1 MGVKELRPGMNLESV
16 EWLRCIA
23 CGAPLRAES
32 ASPAENNG
40 IVTEGKLI
48 CTSCGRVFP
57 IVRSIARFVPSEG
70 YAHSFGYQWNYFD
83 KTQLDS
89 HMGNDLS
96 RERFFATT
104 QWPQKMDGQVI
115 LEAGCGMG
123 RFTQIALETGAEL
136 FSFDL
141 SNAVEANLRNNGD
154 SSRVHIVQA
163 SIYEIPFRKESFD
176 KVFCMGVLQHCPDVR
191 AAFMS
196 LVPFLR
202 PGGEIVIDVYQKHT
216 GLFPPLKYWAR
227 PFLTWMG
234 PQGVHRFLSLV
245 IPPAFLFE
253 KGALQ
258 GAARGKTDRQSHS
271 YRPGIACAKINFHGR
286 RAGSGENP
294 ERPRY
299 VLSRARP
306 SANARHRA
314 PVVFRRGPRGCLHR
328 DRIQWDQRKRKKAMN
343 APEEFEA
350 GKSLRFSGLSSG
362 TMARGSSEAANA
374 EGVAA
379 GQRRRILILAS
390 HVIQYSSPLFRRMAQ
405 DPRLDLQIA
414 YCTCKARNP
423 RSTRNSAWKLPG
435 THPCWRAIRGSTC
448 RIARP
453 SRIGTLLRIV
463 QSRSVGADSRESL

>member
-1 MGVKELRPGMNLESV
+1 MGVKELRPGMNLERV

-40 IVTEGKLI
+40 IVTEGKLT

-57 IVRSIARFVPSEG
+57 IVRAVARFVPSEG

-104 QWPQKMDGQVI
+104 QWPQKMDRQVI

-154 SSRVHIVQA
+154 SSHVHIVQA
-163 SIYEIPFRKESFD
+163 SIYEIPFQKESFD

-191 AAFMS
+191 SAFMS

-202 PGGEIVIDVYQKHT
+202 PGGEIVIERLSQTHGTLPPIEILGASLSHLDGTKRRSQISFAGDSPRV
-216 GLFPPLKYWAR
+216 FP
-227 PFLTWMG
+227 
-234 PQGVHRFLSLV
+234 
-245 IPPAFLFE
+245 E

-258 GAARGKTDRQSHS
+258 SAPRRKTNWQSHS
-271 YRPGIACAKINFHGR
+271 HRPCIACPEINFHGR
-286 RAGSGENP
+286 RTGSSENP

-306 SANARHRA
+306 STDA
-314 PVVFRRGPRGCLHR
+314 
-328 DRIQWDQRKRKKAMN
+328 
-343 APEEFEA
+343 
-350 GKSLRFSGLSSG
+350 
-362 TMARGSSEAANA
+362 
-374 EGVAA
+374 
-379 GQRRRILILAS
+379 
-390 HVIQYSSPLFRRMAQ
+390 
-405 DPRLDLQIA
+405 
-414 YCTCKARNP
+414 
-423 RSTRNSAWKLPG
+423 
-435 THPCWRAIRGSTC
+435 
-448 RIARP
+448 
-453 SRIGTLLRIV
+453 
-463 QSRSVGADSRESL
+463 

>member
-1 MGVKELRPGMNLESV
+1 MNLSSV
-16 EWLRCIA
+16 EWLRCIG

-40 IVTEGKLI
+40 SITEGKLT

-83 KTQLDS
+83 RTQLDS

-104 QWPQKMDGQVI
+104 QWPQKMEGQAI

-123 RFTQIALETGAEL
+123 RFTQIALETGADL

-154 SSRVHIVQA
+154 SGRVHIVQA

-202 PGGEIVIDVYQKHT
+202 PGGEIVIDVYQRHT

-227 PFLTWMG
+227 PFLTWKG
-234 PQGVHRFLSLV
+234 PEGIHKFLSRV
-245 IPPAFLFE
+245 IPPAFALKKMLFE
-253 KGALQ
+253 IPFVGKPISSLIPIGPISHAPRLNFTDEELIQVKILSALDMYSPVHDHPQ
-258 GAARGKTDRQSHS
+258 TLDTVRQWFSDAGLVDVYVGTGFNGINARG
-271 YRPGIACAKINFHGR
+271 
-286 RAGSGENP
+286 
-294 ERPRY
+294 
-299 VLSRARP
+299 
-306 SANARHRA
+306 
-314 PVVFRRGPRGCLHR
+314 
-328 DRIQWDQRKRKKAMN
+328 
-343 APEEFEA
+343 
-350 GKSLRFSGLSSG
+350 GK
-362 TMARGSSEAANA
+362 
-374 EGVAA
+374 
-379 GQRRRILILAS
+379 
-390 HVIQYSSPLFRRMAQ
+390 P
-405 DPRLDLQIA
+405 
-414 YCTCKARNP
+414 
-423 RSTRNSAWKLPG
+423 
-435 THPCWRAIRGSTC
+435 
-448 RIARP
+448 
-453 SRIGTLLRIV
+453 
-463 QSRSVGADSRESL
+463 

>member
-1 MGVKELRPGMNLESV
+1 MNLESV
-16 EWLRCIA
+16 EWLRCIG

-32 ASPAENNG
+32 ASAAQKNG
-40 IVTEGKLI
+40 IITEGQLT
-48 CTSCGRVFP
+48 CTSCGQVFP

-70 YAHSFGYQWNYFD
+70 YAHSFGYQWNFFD

-154 SSRVHIVQA
+154 SGRVHIVQA
-163 SIYEIPFRKESFD
+163 SIYEIPLRKESFD

-202 PGGEIVIDVYQKHT
+202 PGGEIVIDVYHQHK

-234 PQGVHRFLSLV
+234 PQGVHKFLSLV
-245 IPPAFLFE
+245 IPLAFFL
-253 KGALQ
+253 KKALYKVPLVGKPIGNLIPIGPVSHAPRLIFRDEELVQ
-258 GAARGKTDRQSHS
+258 VKILSALDMFSPVHDHPQTLDTVRQWFSDAGLVDVYIGTGFNGINARG
-271 YRPGIACAKINFHGR
+271 
-286 RAGSGENP
+286 
-294 ERPRY
+294 
-299 VLSRARP
+299 
-306 SANARHRA
+306 
-314 PVVFRRGPRGCLHR
+314 
-328 DRIQWDQRKRKKAMN
+328 RK
-343 APEEFEA
+343 P
-350 GKSLRFSGLSSG
+350 
-362 TMARGSSEAANA
+362 
-374 EGVAA
+374 
-379 GQRRRILILAS
+379 
-390 HVIQYSSPLFRRMAQ
+390 
-405 DPRLDLQIA
+405 
-414 YCTCKARNP
+414 
-423 RSTRNSAWKLPG
+423 
-435 THPCWRAIRGSTC
+435 
-448 RIARP
+448 
-453 SRIGTLLRIV
+453 
-463 QSRSVGADSRESL
+463 